1 MTDKLSQT
9 FARVDIPHFDHCFP
23 RSRDDFA
30 FEELYRVDGAIVSEN
45 DTDQFT
51 CFQRRYPNGRVF
63 GSTDDV
69 LVIKTDI

>member
-1 MTDKLSQT
+1 
-9 FARVDIPHFDHCFP
+9 
-23 RSRDDFA
+23 
-30 FEELYRVDGAIVSEN
+30 VSEN